1 MSPEFERGGGQDSRF
16 RKPMLDLRPL
26 TWYKPSAVKSTA
38 TTALETRIA
47 LDATLGRGSLTA
59 YYWRFS

>member
-1 MSPEFERGGGQDSRF
+1 VV
-16 RKPMLDLRPL
+16 DLRPPA
-26 TWYKPSAVKSTA
+26 WYKSSAVTSTA
-38 TTALETRIA
+38 TTALETPIA